1 MVHDLE
7 FVGLIYYSGESCKAH
22 RKGHFSA
29 ELNIQADPPPPFFDD
44 DWIMKNYEDD
54 QQPTVIHLVNPLIKN
69 I

>member
-29 ELNIQADPPPPFFDD
+29 ELNIQADPPPFFDD